1 MRVAVVGAGFSGLIS
16 AIALSEVSEVKI
28 FEEHEEVGVPEH
40 CTGIVSGKVWEKLS
54 KYVPDYVNEG
64 FLEEFFVGLPDGRG
78 AVIKGPKNF
87 AVKLKRKELEK
98 EMLDYA
104 LSKGVMFERKLV
116 LEVSPRGTVEGEKF
130 DKVLLA
136 EGWRAELS
144 SRFGIAAKPRR
155 VYGINLEVKGR
166 TSRPGS
172 VEVWFDKGLAPGFFA
187 WVVML
192 EDKAVVGTAATK
204 GHNVR
209 ALARKVLEKAKER
222 GLVEGEVVKEY
233 GGVIQTGP
241 PTKAPCYKALCSTG
255 DAAGLNKP
263 VTGGGLYP
271 SLSVAE
277 KYPRYL
283 NGKLVKAYSIIPRLY
298 AETLV
303 ARMLHGA
310 PQKLYEEVFTALD
323 GEVWRVKEY
332 DNHVKSV
339 KEIVKSM
346 GAHKLV
352 EALLA
357 ALRGLLP
364 QPL

>member
-1 MRVAVVGAGFSGLIS
+1 MRVAIVGAGFSGLIS

-40 CTGIVSGKVWEKLS
+40 CTGIVSGKVWKKLS

-64 FLEEFFVGLPDGRG
+64 FLEEFFLGLPDGRG
-78 AVIKGPKNF
+78 VVIKGPKDF
-87 AVKLKRKELEK
+87 AVKLKRKELER
-98 EMLDYA
+98 EMLEYT
-104 LSKGVMFERKLV
+104 LSKGVVFERKLV
-116 LEVSPRGTVEGEKF
+116 LDVTPKGKVEGEKF
-130 DKVLLA
+130 DRVLLA

-144 SRFGIAAKPRR
+144 SKFGIAAKPRR

-172 VEVWFDKGLAPGFFA
+172 VEVWFDKDLAPGFFA

-192 EDKAVVGTAATK
+192 DDKAVVGTAAIK
-204 GHNVR
+204 GYNVR
-209 ALARKVLEKAKER
+209 VLAHKVLEKAKER
-222 GLVEGEVVKEY
+222 GLVEGEVIKEY

-241 PTKAPCYKALCSTG
+241 PAKAPCYKVLCSTG

-271 SLSVAE
+271 SLNVAE

-283 NGKLVKAYSIIPRLY
+283 NDKLVKAYTIIPRLY

-310 PQKLYEEVFTALD
+310 PQKLYEKVFTTLN
-323 GEVWRVKEY
+323 GEVWRVTEY
-332 DNHVKSV
+332 DNHVRSI
-339 KEIVKSM
+339 KEIVRSM
-346 GAHKLV
+346 RIRKLV
-352 EALLA
+352 EAFLA

-364 QPL
+364 